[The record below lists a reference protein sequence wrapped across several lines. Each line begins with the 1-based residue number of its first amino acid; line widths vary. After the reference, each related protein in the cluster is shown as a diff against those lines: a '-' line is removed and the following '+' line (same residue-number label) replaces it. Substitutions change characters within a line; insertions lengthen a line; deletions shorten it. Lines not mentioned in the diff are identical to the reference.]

1 MEELKNAINL
11 KSLIGFYK
19 TLLPTTAEYTFKDWQ
34 NINQDK
40 LSLGHKKYPHKFKKN
55 KNHTECVLQP
65 QWNQTRNQYKKNREI
80 PVFEDFKITFK

>member
-1 MEELKNAINL
+1 MEELKNAISL

-40 LSLGHKKYPHKFKKN
+40 LSLGSLSLKEKDK
-55 KNHTECVLQP
+55 V
-65 QWNQTRNQYKKNREI
+65 
-80 PVFEDFKITFK
+80 